1 MSQTLPLMPPALL
14 VTSLVQSIQVGSL
27 YALMAIGI
35 TLTMRVIRLPNFA
48 HAEFVTTGAFT
59 ALVVSLFVSS
69 EPVIILGSAAL
80 VASLVALLSH
90 QLVFRPL
97 ASRKLS
103 TYTMLLASFAVGL
116 ILRYILFVLSD
127 TYQLFDKR
135 IQIPLEIWV
144 RSNPLILTNIFFT
157 VVPVTIACVIGL
169 SLLLGRTS
177 MGREMRALAS
187 NPELAHILGMRVERI
202 RSLTWLLVGAL
213 AGLAG
218 ALWGLYTFVNP
229 LLGWLAILSVFAA
242 AILGG
247 LSSFTGTILGA
258 YLVGLCENT
267 LMQVLNHYLGLSFSF
282 KAAIPFVII
291 ILVLLLRPQGLT
303 GFNRPPRDLQR

>member
-1 MSQTLPLMPPALL
+1 MPPALL
-14 VTSLVQSIQVGSL
+14 ITSLLHSLQVGSL
-27 YALMAIGI
+27 YALMALGI

-59 ALVVSLFVSS
+59 ALVVSHFLSRSPAVILVSATIAGA
-69 EPVIILGSAAL
+69 V
-80 VASLVALLSH
+80 VALLSH
-90 QLVFRPL
+90 LLVFRPM
-97 ASRKLS
+97 SRRKLS
-103 TYTMLLASFAVGL
+103 TYAMLLVSFAVGL

-127 TYQLFDKR
+127 SYQLFDKR
-135 IQIPLEIWV
+135 IQIPMQILV
-144 RSNPLILTNIFFT
+144 RESFIVLTNFT
-157 VVPVTIACVIGL
+157 LTIVPVSIACVMAL
-169 SLLLGRTS
+169 ALLLARTAL
-177 MGREMRALAS
+177 GREMRALAS

-202 RSLTWLLVGAL
+202 RSLTWLLTGAT

-229 LLGWLAILSVFAA
+229 LLGWLAILPVFAA

-258 YLVGLCENT
+258 YLVAFCENT
-267 LMQVLNHYLGLSFSF
+267 LMQALNHYTGLTFSF

-303 GFNRPPRDLQR
+303 GFLRQNRNIER

>member
-1 MSQTLPLMPPALL
+1 MPPALL
-14 VTSLVQSIQVGSL
+14 ITSLLHSLQVGSL
-27 YALMAIGI
+27 YALMALGI

-48 HAEFVTTGAFT
+48 HAEFVSAGAFA
-59 ALVVSLFVSS
+59 ALVVSIFLSRS
-69 EPVIILGSAAL
+69 PVVILACATLAGAA
-80 VASLVALLSH
+80 VALLSH
-90 QLVFRPL
+90 LLVFRL
-97 ASRKLS
+97 MSRRKLS
-103 TYTMLLASFAVGL
+103 TYAMLLVSFAVGL

-127 TYQLFDKR
+127 SYQLFDKR
-135 IQIPLEIWV
+135 IQIPMQILV
-144 RSNPLILTNIFFT
+144 RESFVVLTNFT
-157 VVPVTIACVIGL
+157 LTIVPVSIACVMAL
-169 SLLLGRTS
+169 ALLLARTAL
-177 MGREMRALAS
+177 GREMRALAS

-202 RSLTWLLVGAL
+202 RSLTWLLTGAT

-229 LLGWLAILSVFAA
+229 LLGWLAILPVFAA

-258 YLVGLCENT
+258 YLVAFCENT
-267 LMQVLNHYLGLSFSF
+267 LMQALNHYTGLTFSF

-303 GFNRPPRDLQR
+303 GFLRQNRNLER

>member
-1 MSQTLPLMPPALL
+1 MPPALL
-14 VTSLVQSIQVGSL
+14 ITSLVHSIQVGSL
-27 YALMAIGI
+27 YALMALGI

-48 HAEFVTTGAFT
+48 HAEFVSAGAFA
-59 ALVVSLFVSS
+59 ALVVSIFLSRS
-69 EPVIILGSAAL
+69 PVVILACATLSGAA
-80 VASLVALLSH
+80 VALLSH
-90 QLVFRPL
+90 LLVFRPM
-97 ASRKLS
+97 SRRKLS
-103 TYTMLLASFAVGL
+103 TYAMLLVSFAVGL

-127 TYQLFDKR
+127 SYQLFDKR
-135 IQIPLEIWV
+135 IQIPMQILV
-144 RSNPLILTNIFFT
+144 RESFIVLTNFT
-157 VVPVTIACVIGL
+157 LTIVPVSIACVMAL
-169 SLLLGRTS
+169 ALLLARTAL
-177 MGREMRALAS
+177 GREMRALAS

-202 RSLTWLLVGAL
+202 RSLTWLLTGAT

-229 LLGWLAILSVFAA
+229 LLGWLAILPVFAA

-258 YLVGLCENT
+258 YLVAFCENT
-267 LMQVLNHYLGLSFSF
+267 LMQALNHYTGLTFSF

-303 GFNRPPRDLQR
+303 GFLRQNRNIER

>member
-1 MSQTLPLMPPALL
+1 MPPALL
-14 VTSLVQSIQVGSL
+14 ITSLVHSIQVGSL
-27 YALMAIGI
+27 YALMALGI

-48 HAEFVTTGAFT
+48 HAEFVSAGAFA
-59 ALVVSLFVSS
+59 ALVVSIFLSRS
-69 EPVIILGSAAL
+69 PVVILASATLSGA
-80 VASLVALLSH
+80 AVALLSH
-90 QLVFRPL
+90 LLVFRPM
-97 ASRKLS
+97 SRRKLS
-103 TYTMLLASFAVGL
+103 TYAMLLVSFAVGL

-127 TYQLFDKR
+127 SYQLFDKR
-135 IQIPLEIWV
+135 IQIPMQILV
-144 RSNPLILTNIFFT
+144 RESFIVLTNFT
-157 VVPVTIACVIGL
+157 LTIVPVSIACVMAL
-169 SLLLGRTS
+169 ALLLARTAL
-177 MGREMRALAS
+177 GREMRALAS

-202 RSLTWLLVGAL
+202 RSLTWLLTGAT

-229 LLGWLAILSVFAA
+229 LLGWLAILPVFAA

-258 YLVGLCENT
+258 YLVAFCENT
-267 LMQVLNHYLGLSFSF
+267 LMQALNHYTGLTFSF

-303 GFNRPPRDLQR
+303 GFLRQNRNIER